1 VSAAAAAAGRT
12 SQAWQRH
19 LSNTSSEGE
28 RMMMQALVDSSHGC
42 RRGVVLQFVKMLAV
56 IALPRQQQPTS
67 TYSYLRVTCRQL
79 VIALPSR
86 QQQPTST
93 CSYLCVTC
101 RQLVIALPMAAVVGL
116 VSYTLHSSRVERASQ
131 LSAVEQFRVFED
143 VEHLET
149 SIRAERG
156 YTTSAV
162 LLTSVVLLTSAV
174 LLLRSAVLLTSRCC

>member
-1 VSAAAAAAGRT
+1 
-12 SQAWQRH
+12 
-19 LSNTSSEGE
+19 
-28 RMMMQALVDSSHGC
+28 MMMQALVDSSHGC

-56 IALPRQQQPTS
+56 IALPQLQQP
-67 TYSYLRVTCRQL
+67 
-79 VIALPSR
+79 A
-86 QQQPTST
+86 ST

-162 LLTSVVLLTSAV
+162 LLRSAV
-174 LLLRSAVLLTSRCC
+174 LLLRSAVLLTSVVLLDGEDEHANEHMVKQRSRTDEILHVELTVWPEGLVVDEEKNGQQLAQD